1 LSKTPRRGGFQKFFL
16 IFLFLPPKWL
26 KLSLAYA
33 YNYPVG
39 SNEPDTNGG
48 KKMVTKDFAVKID
61 TELAE
66 LHSQIWSINNDILTQ
81 QDYIESTQSSRF
93 MNDNDKAS
101 HIARHNEKIAQLII
115 QRKPLSVRYAE
126 LKEIYKQD
134 PWTRAFLVINSNGHI
149 HNTMECSTCFE
160 TTRFEWRVEL
170 SNDDEITIVEKAG
183 EMACTVC
190 YPSAPAEFLNK
201 PTQIIS
207 KDQAEKTVARAE
219 REAKRLA
226 KIAKEKASAP
236 TASGK
241 ALAIPST
248 YSDRVEYI
256 KTERTA
262 VSEFNRNYSYSKQ
275 EIVTHYY
282 DGKPH
287 TAESIAHQEANRA
300 TNLEICNIIADAL
313 ASKHNVSFDEMWAK
327 LTKKAKVN
335 A

>member
-1 LSKTPRRGGFQKFFL
+1 
-16 IFLFLPPKWL
+16 
-26 KLSLAYA
+26 
-33 YNYPVG
+33 
-39 SNEPDTNGG
+39 
-48 KKMVTKDFAVKID
+48 MVTKDFAVKID

-66 LHSQIWSINNDILTQ
+66 LYSQIWSINNEILIQ
-81 QDYIESTQSSRF
+81 QDYIKSTKSSRW
-93 MNDNDKAS
+93 MNDSDKAS
-101 HIARHNEKIAQLII
+101 HIARYAEKIDELFIKRA
-115 QRKPLSVRYAE
+115 PLKDQVRE
-126 LKEIYKQD
+126 LNKIYISD
-134 PWTRAFLVINSNGHI
+134 PWTRAFLVMNSNGHI

-170 SNDDEITIVEKAG
+170 SNDEEITIVEKAG

-207 KDQAEKTVARAE
+207 KDQAEKSVARAE
-219 REAKRLA
+219 RETKRLA

-236 TASGK
+236 TLSGE

-287 TAESIAHQEANRA
+287 TAESITSQESNRA
-300 TNLEICNIIADAL
+300 TNLEICNIIANAL